1 MKTILL
7 LVCCDAIAVAIFCR
21 FYADAQKRKNR
32 NAELLARNR
41 LIYIRFL
48 VDTVY
53 LYCNQPKQLTDHLK
67 TEMSVEKMIAYH
79 ILDQDV
85 EIPDGIKCK
94 DRDWLLR
101 ELYRKEFSAQQLV
114 IMFGLSNVNSVYV
127 KSCRIN
133 KKIKAAKNNIV
144 KKEPAPKPKNKKS
157 A

>member
-1 MKTILL
+1 MSLDSHSTADNLHNRPYIL
-7 LVCCDAIAVAIFCR
+7 
-21 FYADAQKRKNR
+21 
-32 NAELLARNR
+32 
-41 LIYIRFL
+41 
-48 VDTVY
+48 
-53 LYCNQPKQLTDHLK
+53 P
-67 TEMSVEKMIAYH
+67 SVEKMIAYH

-133 KKIKAAKNNIV
+133 KKIKTAKSNIV
-144 KKEPAPKPKNKKS
+144 KKEPAPKAKKQKIGVRLVL
-157 A
+157 